1 MRNPRTAYVHQLYFN
16 KNCVSGK
23 LINEKLL
30 PNVVEAST
38 RTRMFTKCIGHLL
51 SSNYDPT
58 KFGKILDHCIGDHTT
73 ILVKNRKQLNELLK
87 TIRIAF
93 GTCRNFID
101 EKEVPANCPYCECN
115 IENDNGYD
123 VDAKLVIIIIKTQI
137 HTFLLI

>member
-1 MRNPRTAYVHQLYFN
+1 M
-16 KNCVSGK
+16 

-38 RTRMFTKCIGHLL
+38 RTKLFTKCVGHLL

-73 ILVKNRKQLNELLK
+73 IFVKNRIQLNELLK
-87 TIRIAF
+87 TIRTAF
-93 GTCRNFID
+93 GMCRNFID
-101 EKEVPANCPYCECN
+101 KKEVSADCPYCECN
-115 IENDNGYD
+115 SDNEIGYD
-123 VDAKLVIIIIKTQI
+123 VDTKLVIIIIKTQI